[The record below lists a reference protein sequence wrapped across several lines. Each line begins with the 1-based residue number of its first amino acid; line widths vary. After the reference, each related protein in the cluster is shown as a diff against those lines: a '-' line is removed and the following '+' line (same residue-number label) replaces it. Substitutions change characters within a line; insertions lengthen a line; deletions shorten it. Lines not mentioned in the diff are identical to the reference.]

1 MKVLNKIFGH
11 YIISIN
17 KIGEIVMRQF
27 TIKDEEKEAILLEA
41 KHRLEVNKNTYRNFS
56 SMSKLRDRD
65 KTELQDL
72 AKIISNEQIEISRLE
87 KYGVISE
94 NFMRLFNIPFMSIT
108 LTTEDKEKIRK
119 DVANSKDKDLWD
131 KYLESDKIKFNIL
144 KGLYTFD
151 ENIRNFQIKLNQ
163 DLISRLNLIQDYM
176 IQGKK
181 NKIDLSKGYISFS
194 NFCHIA
200 SNILDKKAITNIQ
213 TKYDKGIITNDEL
226 SKEIYEQ
233 VISKSLQ
240 EFEMVY
246 EKKRESDIR
255 FDINAIIESQ
265 SKLKGKVSDYVIE
278 QINQLVKPLA
288 GQSLDNVD
296 IDKAEQIIAEYNI
309 IANKAWQVYLNEK
322 DKFLIHTSRY
332 DIKGEYDYPIISTS
346 LCYSTNTNDLRTYGT
361 DNSAYIIR
369 PKHIMCADS
378 KDLGINNDVTDKY
391 SARTYRIVKFPQIIE
406 EESRNKPDFQ
416 YSEIACDKFEIVGVM
431 CFGRNTNEL
440 GLKRLQNRA
449 EAFKTSDGKPL
460 PIKFLTEY
468 GLVTAQ
474 ERDNRDYLRDKNK
487 AYEEI
492 NSVVRNC
499 NKLLNRRAYLS
510 KLANANKL
518 YDYRAEKNSE
528 GQYINELYLTLKRL
542 NFDSLNRKD
551 LVKIAQDIKASF
563 SNQMWD
569 KLNEYDNN
577 NYLKSLNTRV
587 QDLIVEAK
595 KSRIDSQILS
605 LKNEKVNIFQRVFG
619 RSKLNKIMIQNLEL
633 KKYTIL
639 SESPEE
645 LTEDSIMQEL
655 FDYIQKEG
663 MTANIHQFLT
673 NYNIEADNKIPCE
686 TRIREI
692 LSREKLRQGEVQRA
706 LIPTDKIRLRDI
718 SGFIRRAQS
727 ENLQL
732 QGKVQE
738 QKLNRVEKNKLNIR
752 LDSNDPTVTL
762 TTNLRRC
769 KSLIEEFLPKEEVQ
783 KDKQLENEDR

>member
-1 MKVLNKIFGH
+1 
-11 YIISIN
+11 
-17 KIGEIVMRQF
+17 MRQF
-27 TIKDEEKEAILLEA
+27 TIKDEEKQAILLEA
-41 KHRLEVNKNTYRNFS
+41 KDELENNKDTYRNIS
-56 SMSKLRDRD
+56 SMSKLSDRD

-72 AKIISNEQIEISRLE
+72 AKIIRNEQIEISRLE
-87 KYGVISE
+87 QYGVISE
-94 NFMRLFNIPFMSIT
+94 NFMRLFNMPFTSIT
-108 LTTEDKEKIRK
+108 LTSEDKEKIRK
-119 DVANSKDKDLWD
+119 DIVNSKDKDLWD
-131 KYLESDKIKFNIL
+131 KYLKSDKIKFNIL

-151 ENIRNFQIKLNQ
+151 EYIRNFQIELSQ
-163 DLISRLNLIQDYM
+163 DLISRLNHMQDYM

-181 NKIDLSKGYISFS
+181 NKIDLSEGYISFS
-194 NFCHIA
+194 NFCYIA
-200 SNILDKKAITNIQ
+200 SNILDKKAIANIQ
-213 TKYDKGIITNDEL
+213 IKYDRGIITKDEL

-233 VISKSLQ
+233 VISKSIQ
-240 EFEMVY
+240 KFEMEY
-246 EKKRESDIR
+246 EKKRESAIR
-255 FDINAIIESQ
+255 FNIKAIIKSQ

-288 GQSLDNVD
+288 GQSLDNID
-296 IDKAEQIIAEYNI
+296 IDKAEKIITEYNI

-322 DKFLIHTSRY
+322 DKFLLHTSRY
-332 DIKGEYDYPIISTS
+332 DIKGEYNYPIISTS
-346 LCYSTNTNDLRTYGT
+346 LCYSTNINDLRTYGI
-361 DNSAYIIR
+361 DDSAYIIR

-391 SARTYRIVKFPQIIE
+391 SARTYKIVKFPQIIE

-416 YSEIACDKFEIVGVM
+416 YSEIACDEFEIVGVM
-431 CFGRNTNEL
+431 CLGRNTNEL
-440 GLKRLQNRA
+440 GLKILQNRA

-474 ERDNRDYLRDKNK
+474 DRDNRDYLRDKNK

-499 NKLLNRRAYLS
+499 NKLLNRRAYLQ

-542 NFDSLNRKD
+542 NLDSLNRKD
-551 LVKIAQDIKASF
+551 LVKIAQDIKDSF

-569 KLNEYDNN
+569 KLNEYDI
-577 NYLKSLNTRV
+577 NYLKSLNIRV

-595 KSRIDSQILS
+595 KARIDSQILS

-619 RSKLNKIMIQNLEL
+619 KTKLNKIMIQNLEL
-633 KKYTIL
+633 KKDTIL
-639 SESPEE
+639 SESPDE
-645 LTEDSIMQEL
+645 LTEDSIMQKL
-655 FDYIQKEG
+655 FDYIQKDG
-663 MTANIHQFLT
+663 MTANIYQFLT
-673 NYNIEADNKIPCE
+673 NYHIVADNKIPCE
-686 TRIREI
+686 TRIWEI
-692 LSREKLRQGEVQRA
+692 LSREKLQQGEVQRA
-706 LIPTDKIRLRDI
+706 LVPTDKIRLRDI

-752 LDSNDPTVTL
+752 FDSNDPTVIL